1 MSWLIL
7 IGTILCLLMIIFCII
22 VNLYKRYLDRMIT
35 KEIENGNKEVQYH
48 NHKLLFDMNKYIMLV
63 SFILLVVIGLLNIFL
78 N

>member
-7 IGTILCLLMIIFCII
+7 IGTILCLLMINFCII
-22 VNLYKRYLDRMIT
+22 ENLYKRYLDRMII

-48 NHKLLFDMNKYIMLV
+48 NHKLYDMNKYIMLV

>member
-48 NHKLLFDMNKYIMLV
+48 NHKLFDMNNNIMLV